1 MKRITIRDLAKL
13 LSLSPSTVS
22 RALSDHPD
30 ISESTKQRVKEV
42 AETINYS
49 VNLHASIFRNKKSNL
64 IALIIPEINMFYVPA
79 LIEGINNSLN
89 SSDYSLF
96 VFISKD
102 KVKREEEIIKQCIKW
117 AVEGVLISLSSQT
130 ENLNHLEAL
139 SLAGIKTV
147 ILDRIIK
154 NDKFPSITLS
164 NKSTTQQ
171 AIEYLISKGHKN
183 ILGIFGKPKLS
194 TTLGRIE
201 GFKNAL
207 RNNDIQ
213 IEEENI
219 LSINRPIELE
229 SILPIILNYKKEI
242 TAIFTMSDEML
253 AKVNYELTKLGKK
266 IKEDISIISI
276 SDGLFPYLVFPNVTF
291 IKDSGNRMGK
301 KASEL
306 LISQISKGEN
316 AETVH
321 LQLPAKLVELDS
333 VEDIC

>member
-1 MKRITIRDLAKL
+1 M
-13 LSLSPSTVS
+13 
-22 RALSDHPD
+22 
-30 ISESTKQRVKEV
+30 
-42 AETINYS
+42 
-49 VNLHASIFRNKKSNL
+49 
-64 IALIIPEINMFYVPA
+64 
-79 LIEGINNSLN
+79 
-89 SSDYSLF
+89 
-96 VFISKD
+96 
-102 KVKREEEIIKQCIKW
+102 
-117 AVEGVLISLSSQT
+117 
-130 ENLNHLEAL
+130 
-139 SLAGIKTV
+139 
-147 ILDRIIK
+147 
-154 NDKFPSITLS
+154 
-164 NKSTTQQ
+164 
-171 AIEYLISKGHKN
+171 
-183 ILGIFGKPKLS
+183 S